1 MSSSDLQYCLYST
14 GKSPGLPGRGPFL
27 FCFLVFSRF
36 RPGLSC
42 SPSGG
47 LRPGG
52 LRPKQVKNR
61 RFGTKFVGQR
71 GWESRMW
78 GDPGR
83 FPGYRARKREK
94 FVPNLENPF
103 SLGRMGGQA
112 RKQGRFSIK
121 EEAVTGMWLAPSFK
135 KILMVLTYDFFRTFS
150 AFCREPE
157 LPSG

>member
-14 GKSPGLPGRGPFL
+14 GKSPSLPGRGPFL

-42 SPSGG
+42 APSGG
-47 LRPGG
+47 SPSRG

-71 GWESRMW
+71 GWESRMR

-103 SLGRMGGQA
+103 SLGRMGGQT

>member
-52 LRPKQVKNR
+52 SVRNR
-61 RFGTKFVGQR
+61 LKTGDLVQNLWARGVGNR
-71 GWESRMW
+71 GC
-78 GDPGR
+78 GAI
-83 FPGYRARKREK
+83 RAG
-94 FVPNLENPF
+94 
-103 SLGRMGGQA
+103 SW
-112 RKQGRFSIK
+112 
-121 EEAVTGMWLAPSFK
+121 VTGRANGKNSSQIL
-135 KILMVLTYDFFRTFS
+135 KIRSVWDEWGADKETWQIFNKRRGCHRNVACPFFEKDS
-150 AFCREPE
+150 YGIN
-157 LPSG
+157 L

>member
-47 LRPGG
+47 SVQGG
-52 LRPKQVKNR
+52 SVRNRLKTGDLVQNLWARGVGNRGCGAIRAGSRVTGRANGKNSSQILKIR
-61 RFGTKFVGQR
+61 SV
-71 GWESRMW
+71 WDEW
-78 GDPGR
+78 
-83 FPGYRARKREK
+83 
-94 FVPNLENPF
+94 
-103 SLGRMGGQA
+103 GQA